1 MMKTLLMFLL
11 CLVSLALIAL
21 VLLQPGKSAGL
32 SGSIAGG
39 AEMLMGKKAKGIEGK
54 LSKWSIGCAV
64 LFMIL
69 SILVNIVK

>member
-1 MMKTLLMFLL
+1 METLLTVLL

-39 AEMLMGKKAKGIEGK
+39 AEVLMGKKAKGIEGK
-54 LSKWSIGCAV
+54 LSKWSIACAV
-64 LFMIL
+64 IFML
-69 SILVNIVK
+69 LAILVNVIR